1 MNKQTYILSIV
12 LFGFL
17 ISFLPS
23 SAQVQHGYVKTRG
36 RLAADGAVIAGQRLN
51 GATISIKGKG
61 NVVSKNNGKA
71 NGTFSFNMPGKTFC
85 LTNVQKNG
93 YQLCDHDLIGNP
105 FQHSANDLIVV
116 MDTPENALQDKLTSE
131 KKIRRTLQRQLQE
144 KENELEA
151 LKEQQKISLE
161 EYRKQLQE
169 LYAAQEN
176 NEKLIADMAERYSTL
191 DFDQLD
197 EFQRRVAAFIQ
208 NGELTRADSL
218 LNTKGSM
225 EERSKE
231 LDRMD
236 AAIKTDAEDL
246 AKRQQAHE
254 QSMAMKAKALE
265 DFAADCFSRYEICK
279 MQHKND
285 SAAYWLK
292 LRASKD
298 TMNVDWQLEAGD
310 YICNFMADY
319 DQALGYFQTGLNAT
333 VSQYEENSISLASCY
348 AFIGGYHYFR
358 GYYTQALDYYQKALG
373 IQLGLLGEAHSEV
386 AISYNNIGL
395 AYYALGEYD
404 KAIEFYQKAILIFS
418 EEAGE
423 NQCDIASGYNNLGL
437 ALNRKGDFNQA
448 LDYYQKALKIQS
460 EVLGQNHPNISVSL
474 VNIGYIYYSKQKYSD
489 AMDYYQKALDIQKEV
504 LGKEHPL
511 ISSNYN
517 NMGVACCALGD
528 IAKALEYFQEAMA
541 IQIHLLGENHPDIA
555 TTYHNIGFAYYVQQN
570 YTQALVY
577 YQKALNILLEALG
590 ANNLSIASCYNN
602 IGAVYSAQNDFQNA
616 LIYCLKAL
624 DIRLGI
630 LNENHPDL
638 ANNYSNAG
646 VLSNILE
653 DYDDALTY
661 FQKALKIQLEIYGE
675 INPEIAASYQN
686 IAENYEAL
694 YNYPKALE
702 YHQKALNTNK
712 ALFEAGHPDIASS
725 YEALGKLYL
734 NCHSQGIDLKGFQD
748 FIDSTAFIAIINGDN
763 SPAAKIGLSGEYYVL
778 EFNDWTIDSD
788 NNLFQK
794 NKELKG
800 QPKTIIVMQNDNIS
814 QYHFESTIGASLDF
828 KGIGMQEKQRIISA
842 YHKWK
847 EMHR

>member
-1 MNKQTYILSIV
+1 M
-12 LFGFL
+12 
-17 ISFLPS
+17 
-23 SAQVQHGYVKTRG
+23 
-36 RLAADGAVIAGQRLN
+36 
-51 GATISIKGKG
+51 
-61 NVVSKNNGKA
+61 
-71 NGTFSFNMPGKTFC
+71 
-85 LTNVQKNG
+85 
-93 YQLCDHDLIGNP
+93 
-105 FQHSANDLIVV
+105 
-116 MDTPENALQDKLTSE
+116 
-131 KKIRRTLQRQLQE
+131 
-144 KENELEA
+144 
-151 LKEQQKISLE
+151 
-161 EYRKQLQE
+161 
-169 LYAAQEN
+169 
-176 NEKLIADMAERYSTL
+176 
-191 DFDQLD
+191 
-197 EFQRRVAAFIQ
+197 
-208 NGELTRADSL
+208 
-218 LNTKGSM
+218 
-225 EERSKE
+225 
-231 LDRMD
+231 
-236 AAIKTDAEDL
+236 
-246 AKRQQAHE
+246 
-254 QSMAMKAKALE
+254 
-265 DFAADCFSRYEICK
+265 
-279 MQHKND
+279 
-285 SAAYWLK
+285 
-292 LRASKD
+292 
-298 TMNVDWQLEAGD
+298 
-310 YICNFMADY
+310 
-319 DQALGYFQTGLNAT
+319 
-333 VSQYEENSISLASCY
+333 
-348 AFIGGYHYFR
+348 
-358 GYYTQALDYYQKALG
+358 
-373 IQLGLLGEAHSEV
+373 
-386 AISYNNIGL
+386 
-395 AYYALGEYD
+395 
-404 KAIEFYQKAILIFS
+404 
-418 EEAGE
+418 
-423 NQCDIASGYNNLGL
+423 
-437 ALNRKGDFNQA
+437 
-448 LDYYQKALKIQS
+448 
-460 EVLGQNHPNISVSL
+460 
-474 VNIGYIYYSKQKYSD
+474 
-489 AMDYYQKALDIQKEV
+489 
-504 LGKEHPL
+504 
-511 ISSNYN
+511 
-517 NMGVACCALGD
+517 
-528 IAKALEYFQEAMA
+528 
-541 IQIHLLGENHPDIA
+541 
-555 TTYHNIGFAYYVQQN
+555 QQN

-577 YQKALNILLEALG
+577 YQKALNILLEVLG

-602 IGAVYSAQNDFQNA
+602 IGAVYSEQNDFQNA

-847 EMHR
+847 ELHR